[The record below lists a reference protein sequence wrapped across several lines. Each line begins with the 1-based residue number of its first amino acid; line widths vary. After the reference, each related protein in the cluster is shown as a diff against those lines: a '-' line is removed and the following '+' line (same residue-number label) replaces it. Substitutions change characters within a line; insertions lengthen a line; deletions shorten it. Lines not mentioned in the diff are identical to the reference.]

1 MSPEQGP
8 YERFRLGD
16 GPSFSSEQKEAL
28 KQMGYC
34 ILHLTSQSFQDVAKT
49 GVRVGYP
56 FAHPDIYEGY
66 PFKKE
71 ESIFGEV
78 AIRPGQLFL
87 SCSMNQTEDQQ
98 KYLLGKLEQDLID
111 YVPGVG
117 VLFGTVA
124 DYTQVAYL
132 YYAKTK
138 NYLFAEKEHYAST
151 RTSTPG
157 TVFGTSFTI
166 GSYDATEGL
175 SIHELPKT
183 DKKPLV
189 GVVPL
194 LVPAERVPLHVLE
207 VVRVHK
213 PASFGFSF

>member
-8 YERFRLGD
+8 HERFRLDD

-28 KQMGYC
+28 TQMGYC
-34 ILHLTSQSFQDVAKT
+34 ILHLRSQSFQDVVKA
-49 GVRVGYP
+49 GCRVGYP
-56 FAHPDIYEGY
+56 FSHADIYDGY
-66 PFKKE
+66 PFMKE
-71 ESIFGEV
+71 ESILGEV
-78 AIRPGQLFL
+78 AIRPGQLLL

-98 KYLLGKLEQDLID
+98 KYSLGKLEQDLID

-124 DYTQVAYL
+124 DYTEVAYL
-132 YYAKTK
+132 YYATTK
-138 NYLFAEKEHYAST
+138 KYLFAEKEHYANT
-151 RTSTPG
+151 RTSTRGIHPD
-157 TVFGTSFTI
+157 TSFMI
-166 GSYDATEGL
+166 GAYDASVGL
-175 SIHELPKT
+175 SIQEIPKK

-207 VVRVHK
+207 GVRVHT